1 MDRQALIPL
10 DFLTTHQEQKSPRR
24 GLSHSFKQTRTCHSS
39 CLCLSR
45 RTWPPITMV
54 RFTDSNVV
62 VDDYPPHQRDNQSR
76 NGRWSPDYHYAGGAA
91 PPSPGPIPD
100 PARPVVTRENSLQIP
115 HWDRYRPRSVP
126 PPMSPTTEATSM
138 VFPPPRSRS
147 RNHDREDRESS
158 YHGRDR
164 DRHQDRTSRPKT
176 VREAKGR
183 HRDRY
188 YDSGSSSSSDDERKG
203 NKPTIARSRTPMSKA
218 RQAISSTFSDST
230 TGLATGVIG
239 AVLGG
244 LAARE
249 ASEKVLTNKGG
260 HGHGHHHSGK
270 EALLSTIAGAAVGA
284 LGANVIEKRIES
296 SRKKTSSS
304 AATSPTANGGK
315 GSDDGRNYTWG
326 GGGDERRRS
335 SVVEERKDRSHH
347 GGRRD
352 SRDDNRETYR
362 DRDIRRDRSQ
372 RRGSKEDRYNTSDDD
387 DDDEVVYDYKRRS
400 TRDRS
405 RARRDDEERRDRR

>member
-1 MDRQALIPL
+1 
-10 DFLTTHQEQKSPRR
+10 
-24 GLSHSFKQTRTCHSS
+24 
-39 CLCLSR
+39 
-45 RTWPPITMV
+45 MV

-62 VDDYPPHQRDNQSR
+62 VDDYPPRQRDNQSR

-147 RNHDREDRESS
+147 RNHDRDRESS

-164 DRHQDRTSRPKT
+164 DRHEDRTSRPKT
-176 VREAKGR
+176 DREAKGR

-203 NKPTIARSRTPMSKA
+203 NKPTIGRSRTPMSKA

-260 HGHGHHHSGK
+260 HGRDGHGHHHSGK

-296 SRKKTSSS
+296 SRKKSS
-304 AATSPTANGGK
+304 ATSPTSASHANGGK

-326 GGGDERRRS
+326 GDERRRS
-335 SVVEERKDRSHH
+335 SVIEEKKDRNH
-347 GGRRD
+347 GRRD
-352 SRDDNRETYR
+352 GRDDMETYR

-372 RRGSKEDRYNTSDDD
+372 RRGGSREEHRDRYYSSDD

-405 RARRDDEERRDRR
+405 RARRDDEDRRDRR